1 MNSFKVEGG
10 VKLSGD
16 ITPQGAKNEALQ
28 ILCATLLTDEKV
40 IIENVPEIID
50 VLRLIDLLKILGVKI
65 EKISNNKYSFE
76 AKNIDLAAIESDDY
90 QSKAK
95 GLRGSIMV
103 IGPLLSRFGK
113 ASIPKPGGDKIG
125 RRRLDTHF
133 DGLIKLG
140 AKFNYDINFL

>member
-28 ILCATLLTDEKV
+28 ILCATLLTSEKV

-65 EKISNNKYSFE
+65 EKISKNKYSFE
-76 AKNIDLAAIESDDY
+76 AKKTWVSATNE
-90 QSKAK
+90 
-95 GLRGSIMV
+95 
-103 IGPLLSRFGK
+103 
-113 ASIPKPGGDKIG
+113 
-125 RRRLDTHF
+125 
-133 DGLIKLG
+133 
-140 AKFNYDINFL
+140 

>member
-28 ILCATLLTDEKV
+28 ILCATLLTSEKV

-76 AKNIDLAAIESDDY
+76 AKI
-90 QSKAK
+90 
-95 GLRGSIMV
+95 
-103 IGPLLSRFGK
+103 
-113 ASIPKPGGDKIG
+113 
-125 RRRLDTHF
+125 
-133 DGLIKLG
+133 LI
-140 AKFNYDINFL
+140 

>member
-28 ILCATLLTDEKV
+28 ILCATLLTSEKV

-65 EKISNNKYSFE
+65 EKISVLTEFFLFY
-76 AKNIDLAAIESDDY
+76 
-90 QSKAK
+90 
-95 GLRGSIMV
+95 
-103 IGPLLSRFGK
+103 LLF
-113 ASIPKPGGDKIG
+113 
-125 RRRLDTHF
+125 HQH
-133 DGLIKLG
+133 
-140 AKFNYDINFL
+140 YYHQ